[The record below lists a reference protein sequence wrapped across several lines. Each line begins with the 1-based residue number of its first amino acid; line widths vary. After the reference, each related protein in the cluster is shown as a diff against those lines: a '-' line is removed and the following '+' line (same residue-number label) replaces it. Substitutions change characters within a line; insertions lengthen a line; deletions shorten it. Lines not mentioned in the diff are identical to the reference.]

1 MKKMNIALFT
11 AAAMIGSTAAI
22 ADEHVDGPNLSGRIQ
37 TIFEDADENT
47 DDSLNMNNWHIAASG
62 SATDL
67 LGGIDASYYSRLSN
81 YGGNGG
87 AAGDPYVE
95 YGFVTFSFPG
105 ADITAGRTDDLHYQF
120 ADSQVFALQP
130 RNFDGIGG
138 ADFNTVDSLT
148 VTSDLG
154 GSPVTVGGYVNTRN
168 GAGVEDTQFAISA
181 DIGVGTLAA
190 VYSDSDTDTVR
201 TERLTVAGTVDL
213 DVATL
218 TARVEDRDDDQ
229 ASNGDMPY
237 TIAAGI
243 PVADSTTLYV
253 MHGSDDGANGDD
265 DSSTGVEA
273 RTLLGAGLDVFVGM
287 TNGEN
292 SDGTSAD
299 NVYVGSRWQF

>member
-37 TIFEDADENT
+37 TIFEDVDEAT
-47 DDSLNMNNWHIAASG
+47 DESLNMNNWHIAADG

-67 LGGIDASYYSRLSN
+67 LGGIDASYYARLSN
-81 YGGNGG
+81 SGNDEGES
-87 AAGDPYVE
+87 DPFVE

-105 ADITAGRTDDLHYQF
+105 VDITAGRNDDLHYQF

-130 RNFDGIGG
+130 RNFNGSVG
-138 ADFNTVDSLT
+138 ADFNTTDSLT

-168 GAGVEDTQFAISA
+168 SAGVEDTQFAISV

-190 VYSDSDTDTVR
+190 VYSDSDSDTAR

-213 DVATL
+213 GVATL

-229 ASNGDMPY
+229 AINGDMPY

-253 MHGSDDGANGDD
+253 IHGSDDGAKGDD
-265 DSSTGVEA
+265 NSSTGVEA
-273 RTLLGAGLDVFVGM
+273 RTLLGAGLEVFAGM
-287 TNGEN
+287 TDGEQ

>member
-37 TIFEDADENT
+37 TIFQDADEDT
-47 DDSLNMNNWHIAASG
+47 DVSLSTNSWHIAADG
-62 SATDL
+62 SATGL
-67 LGGIDASYYSRLSN
+67 LGGIDASYYARLSN
-81 YGGNGG
+81 DVDEG
-87 AAGDPYVE
+87 PFVE

-105 ADITAGRTDDLHYQF
+105 VDITAGKNDDLHYQF

-130 RNFDGIGG
+130 RGFGGSVG
-138 ADFNTVDSLT
+138 ADFNTQDNLT

-154 GSPVTVGGYVNTRN
+154 GSPVTVGAYVNTRN
-168 GAGVEDTQFAISA
+168 DAGVEDTQFAISA
-181 DIGVGTLAA
+181 DIGVGTLAV
-190 VYSDSDTDTVR
+190 VYSDSDTDTKR

-213 DVATL
+213 GVATL

-229 ASNGDMPY
+229 ANGDMPY

-243 PVADSTTLYV
+243 PVVDSTTLYV
-253 MHGSDDGANGDD
+253 IHGSDDGAEGDD
-265 DSSTGVEA
+265 NSSTGVEA
-273 RTLLGAGLDVFVGM
+273 RTLLGAGLEVFVGM
-287 TNGEN
+287 TNGEK